1 MQQNSITPTSVN
13 KVKIILTKKR
23 MTAYG
28 GFALIAAFFRR
39 IGFARMIEHALP
51 VTESSPNGM
60 GIYGKV
66 IAYAAMVYAG
76 AERFSHLEYLGN
88 KDVLATIFGVAR
100 LPAAATTLT
109 RLFTKIKNLA

>member
-1 MQQNSITPTSVN
+1 MQQNCITPTTVN
-13 KVKIILTKKR
+13 KVIIVLTKKK

-28 GFALIAAFFRR
+28 GFVLIAAFFRQ
-39 IGFARMIEHALP
+39 IGFAQSMEKALP

-76 AERFSHLEYLGN
+76 AGRFSHLEYLGN
-88 KDVLATIFGVAR
+88 KDVLAAMFGVTR
-100 LPAAATTLT
+100 LPAAA
-109 RLFTKIKNLA
+109 NDAHPAVQ